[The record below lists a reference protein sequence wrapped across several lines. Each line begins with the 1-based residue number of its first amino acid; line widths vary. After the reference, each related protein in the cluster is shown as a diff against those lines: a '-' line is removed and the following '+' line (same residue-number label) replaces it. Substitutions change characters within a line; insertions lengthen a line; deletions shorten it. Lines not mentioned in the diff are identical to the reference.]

1 MIARERAGRVG
12 RRASPPFRLAI
23 CLELK
28 RRRAASRRNLFLM
41 LASGLVLSC
50 SNAPLRSAVLPE
62 VSAVHRIAV
71 LPFVN
76 ETGSSLRRPPPKFM
90 RNVAGPLDDPYA
102 GAPPEEVAV
111 LLQERAA
118 VELVRR
124 GYAVI
129 PPEQVRSVLPRPP
142 EDALEAARAAKR
154 AGFEGAVLS
163 GTIHR
168 FHLTETGLLQVWL
181 DLVLVDPGS
190 SRVLWSASA
199 RRPVKVAAAQTW
211 QEVLLD
217 AGEPIFTEAFGSSR

>member
-1 MIARERAGRVG
+1 
-12 RRASPPFRLAI
+12 
-23 CLELK
+23 
-28 RRRAASRRNLFLM
+28 
-41 LASGLVLSC
+41 VL
-50 SNAPLRSAVLPE
+50 L
-62 VSAVHRIAV
+62 
-71 LPFVN
+71 FVN
-76 ETGSSLRRPPPKFM
+76 DTGSSLRRPPPKFM
-90 RNVAGPLDDPYA
+90 RDVPGPLDDPYA

-124 GYAVI
+124 GYAVV

-142 EDALEAARAAKR
+142 EDALEAARAAER
-154 AGFEGAVLS
+154 AGFEGPVLS
-163 GTIHR
+163 GTVHR

-199 RRPVKVAAAQTW
+199 RRPAKVSAAQTW

-217 AGEPIFTEAFGSSR
+217 AGGPIFAEAFGPPR